1 LELMKPVRP
10 WYATLLSVLLLLAAT
25 ACQGSG
31 EEKQVLAQA
40 RQAFSDGQ
48 YFQAEE
54 SYEVYLSN
62 WPQAKER
69 WEAWQ
74 RLLHISLHVRGDN
87 VTAAELL
94 EAMLLEFG
102 ADPDKAVDVMIQLGE
117 VYGWGLRQWDK
128 AVQAWGRCLDVRDLE
143 PQTRYSV
150 YHLLAQAYQEQGL
163 YDQAR
168 DVLEQ
173 AVDVALT
180 DQDKARSMYKL
191 GLVHALQGDTKNAKY
206 WLEQTLTIASL
217 DKETRAVAA
226 FSLADIYMQ
235 EEQLEKARD
244 LLTSILDTHPNPR
257 AVEIKL
263 EFLAQQEKTA
273 AQE

>member
-10 WYATLLSVLLLLAAT
+10 WYATILLVLLLAAT
-25 ACQGSG
+25 ACHGSS
-31 EEKQVLAQA
+31 EEKQILAQA

-102 ADPDKAVDVMIQLGE
+102 ADPDKAADVMIQLGE

-128 AVQAWGRCLDVRDLE
+128 AVQAWERCLDVRDLE
-143 PQTRYSV
+143 PQTRYTV

-244 LLTSILDTHPNPR
+244 LLASILDTHPNPR